1 MRIALAAAVVAL
13 TAAAA
18 EKTVTTTTPSQTIAA
33 LVSYQPP
40 KSWEVEEYA
49 NGGGADPVIAFIDG
63 SDRLVVRVFGA
74 PGSGYKS
81 PAAFLAG
88 PAAAT
93 LGRKPE
99 KAGATRVAGRELALY
114 KRGFPVNLGDP
125 HAPPAGPPRL
135 GKEVFCVLPAS
146 GGRFV
151 VLSYARESP
160 APDRQR
166 RGEKAWAAF
175 LKSVKLVSR
184 KT

>member
-13 TAAAA
+13 TTAAA
-18 EKTVTTTTPSQTIAA
+18 EKTVKTMTPSQSVSA
-33 LVSYQPP
+33 LVSYETP
-40 KSWEVEEYA
+40 KSWRVEEYA
-49 NGGGADPVIAFIDG
+49 NGGGADPVMAFVDG
-63 SDRLVVRVFGA
+63 SDRISVRVFGA
-74 PGSGYKS
+74 PGSGYMN
-81 PAAFLAG
+81 PTVFLAG
-88 PAAAT
+88 PAATT

-99 KAGATRVAGRELALY
+99 RAGDVGIAGRRLTLY
-114 KRGFPVNLGDP
+114 RRGFPVNLGDP

-135 GKEVFCVLPAS
+135 GKEVFCVLPTS

-160 APDRQR
+160 VPDRER

-175 LKSVKLVSR
+175 LKTIKLVGR